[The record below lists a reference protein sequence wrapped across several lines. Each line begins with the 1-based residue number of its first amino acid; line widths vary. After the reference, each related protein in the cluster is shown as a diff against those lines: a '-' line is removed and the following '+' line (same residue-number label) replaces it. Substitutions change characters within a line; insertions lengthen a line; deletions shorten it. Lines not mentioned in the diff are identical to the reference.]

1 MADLIPYLVIQSPS
15 GEEKK
20 LELSDTQYSI
30 GRLPDNDI
38 SLSEDPNSLIT
49 RIKHCIL
56 SREAGQWLLTDN
68 STNGTIVQWG
78 ENREEIHQKTIA
90 LKPESVI
97 LIHQWKI
104 TFFDPNATNKY
115 KSHLTKSSAQL
126 AEKPLETSRFIYKI
140 SQATLYHQVGEDRTA
155 ILCRPQVN
163 AMLRYMAQ
171 KNLSNQGEPIVCEYQ
186 ELISSVWGNG
196 PDAEGRTALEVNGL
210 ARDIRK
216 LLAEYSSTT
225 DAEATLVTIRRMGYL
240 LKIQSEW

>member
-1 MADLIPYLVIQSPS
+1 MADLIPYLIIQSPS

-20 LELSDTQYSI
+20 LELRDTHYTI
-30 GRLPDNDI
+30 GRLSDNDI

-56 SREAGQWLLTDN
+56 YREAGQWLLTDN

-78 ENREEIHQKTIA
+78 ETQEDIHQKTIA

-97 LIHQWKI
+97 LIHQWQI

-115 KSHLTKSSAQL
+115 KTIGKSSKTSSDQ
-126 AEKPLETSRFIYKI
+126 PLEPSEFIYKI
-140 SQATLYHQVGEDRTA
+140 SQATLYHQTGTERTA
-155 ILCRPQVN
+155 IPCRPQVN
-163 AMLRYMAQ
+163 VMLRYMAQ
-171 KNLSNQGEPIVCEYQ
+171 KNLDNQGEPIVCEYQ
-186 ELISSVWGNG
+186 ELISAVWGTES
-196 PDAEGRTALEVNGL
+196 DAEGRTALEINGL

-216 LLAEYSSTT
+216 LFAEYSDKT
-225 DAEATLVTIRRMGYL
+225 DAELLVTVRRLGYL